1 MRNTGLDHFRIG
13 KNTGGIF
20 FFRDEIYGGILVFKC
35 ARVGIEG

>member
-20 FFRDEIYGGILVFKC
+20 FFSEMRFMVGFLFSNV
-35 ARVGIEG
+35 RVLE